1 MFLYPDYC
9 EGITIDI
16 IVYIDIGAKIMDLVN
31 KEDND
36 TSVLNCIIAKDI
48 PNVE

>member
-9 EGITIDI
+9 VGITIGI
-16 IVYIDIGAKIMDLVN
+16 IVYIGIDAKIMDLVN

>member
-1 MFLYPDYC
+1 M
-9 EGITIDI
+9 GITIGI
-16 IVYIDIGAKIMDLVN
+16 IVYIGIGAKIMDLVN